1 MSGTGAV
8 LADATV
14 VAADPNVVVFDYPT
28 WMACYPEF
36 SAVTQPRAQMF
47 FDIACTF
54 CDNTAC
60 SPVPAQSPR
69 ATYLNMLTAHVA
81 ALSGGLTA
89 CGVVAGGGG
98 GAAPVGRIASATEGS
113 VTVSFDYGMTADGL
127 TMSSNGQSYNAKFDD
142 KQYLTQGDPSKTMVN
157 LKKVSDTE
165 VLETDSRGGKPV
177 ETEDMTISADGKT
190 MHVVDTTLY
199 NKSVQHYD
207 LAKQP

>member
-98 GAAPVGRIASATEGS
+98 SAAPVGRIASATEGS
-113 VTVSFDYGMTADGL
+113 VTVSFDSGMTADGPSAAWY
-127 TMSSNGQSYNAKFDD
+127 TQTPYGAMYWAATA
-142 KQYLTQGDPSKTMVN
+142 QYRTFQYHIGP
-157 LKKVSDTE
+157 
-165 VLETDSRGGKPV
+165 
-177 ETEDMTISADGKT
+177 
-190 MHVVDTTLY
+190 
-199 NKSVQHYD
+199 
-207 LAKQP
+207 QPFPEANTYTGRLGAWRPW